1 VVANNAIGNCGGAIG
16 CYAVRVTAATRPA
29 AHWDAQLRED
39 ISPLGLSKAWS
50 LHVGDT
56 FSDVPRANSFYRF
69 VETVLHNGVM
79 PGCTASQFC
88 PFSAVLRDEMAMFV
102 LKSKDPFF
110 LPPACTAGA
119 EAFADVPAAN
129 PYCRW
134 VEELA
139 RRGVVAGC
147 GGGNYCPGTGVTR
160 EQLAVYLLAT
170 LEGTGYTPPACGVPA
185 FSDVPASS
193 GFCRWIEELRRRG
206 VVTGCGGSLY
216 CPTSVV
222 GRDQMTV
229 FLTVTFGLTL
239 YGP

>member
-1 VVANNAIGNCGGAIG
+1 
-16 CYAVRVTAATRPA
+16 
-29 AHWDAQLRED
+29 
-39 ISPLGLSKAWS
+39 
-50 LHVGDT
+50 
-56 FSDVPRANSFYRF
+56 
-69 VETVLHNGVM
+69 
-79 PGCTASQFC
+79 
-88 PFSAVLRDEMAMFV
+88 
-102 LKSKDPFF
+102 
-110 LPPACTAGA
+110 
-119 EAFADVPAAN
+119 
-129 PYCRW
+129 
-134 VEELA
+134 
-139 RRGVVAGC
+139 
-147 GGGNYCPGTGVTR
+147 VTR